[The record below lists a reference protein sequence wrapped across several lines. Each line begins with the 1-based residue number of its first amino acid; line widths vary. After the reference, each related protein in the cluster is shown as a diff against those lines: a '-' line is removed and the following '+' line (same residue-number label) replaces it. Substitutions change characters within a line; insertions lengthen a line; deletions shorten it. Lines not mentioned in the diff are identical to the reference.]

1 LKGYVETRALKLI
14 EENLKAKGMGGVFM
28 DYLELTKPKLTLL
41 VMSTCLVGFVMA
53 PGAINYLN
61 AVYSLFFISL
71 IVGGA
76 CALNCFIE
84 RDVDSKMER
93 TRERVLPSGK
103 LSPNNALIFG
113 IFFITIGHLGLFFSV
128 NPITCVLGLIASV
141 LYLFSYTP
149 MKQKSEYAVYVGAIP
164 GAIPPIM
171 GWTSVTGAI
180 DLFAYCLFGVLLI
193 WQLPHFWAIS
203 IYHAKDYECADIK
216 VYPNQKG
223 LGPTKI
229 YIFIFTILL
238 GLVSILPVYFNIAKA
253 QFLWLALAL
262 NITFIIQSS
271 LGLFFKYEEVKLKKW
286 AKMYFYASIIYLP
299 LLLGGMI
306 FFK

>member
-1 LKGYVETRALKLI
+1 MKGYAEIRALKLI
-14 EENLKAKGMGGVFM
+14 GENLKAKGMGGVFL
-28 DYLELTKPKLTLL
+28 DYFELTKPKLTLL
-41 VMSTCLVGFVMA
+41 VMSTCLVGFIMA
-53 PGAINYLN
+53 PGVIDYLN
-61 AVYSLFFISL
+61 AIYSLFFISM

-93 TRERVLPSGK
+93 TRARVLPSGK
-103 LSPNNALIFG
+103 LSPNNALFFG
-113 IFFITIGHLGLFFSV
+113 IFLVAIGHVGLFLAV
-128 NPITCVLGLIASV
+128 NPITCVLGLVASV

-164 GAIPPIM
+164 GAMPPLM
-171 GWTSVTGAI
+171 GWTSVTGVI
-180 DLFAYCLFGVLLI
+180 DVFAYCLFAVLLI

-203 IYHAKDYECADIK
+203 IYHAEDYESANIK

-223 LGPTKI
+223 LGLTKV
-229 YIFIFTILL
+229 YIFIFTIIL
-238 GLVSILPVYFNIAKA
+238 GLISILPVYFNIAKPH
-253 QFLWLALAL
+253 FLWIALAL
-262 NITFIIQSS
+262 NIPFIIQSS
-271 LGLFFKYEEVKLKKW
+271 LGLFFQDEGVKLKKW